1 MHFTGTVYRNPYW
14 PTWPLLE
21 ITQGCTHNRC
31 KFCTMYK
38 DVPFRMSPM
47 EWIEEDLKE
56 LAQTDPDATT
66 IQLLSA
72 NPLVLPYDKL
82 APILEMICRY
92 LPKMEYVYLAGRV
105 TDLKNKTVGELKKL
119 KELGMREISLGVES
133 GDDWTL
139 DRIHKGYH
147 ASDILEQCHKLEE
160 AGIDY
165 WMTFLNGVAGRSH
178 SKEHAIHSAEI
189 FSQCKP
195 MLVGT
200 GGLTLFPGTLRGEPD
215 LRLRL
220 YHPPHR
226 RREPDGAELPEP
238 EGKDRRRPGPRDPA
252 RGYGQNGGVQ
262 EEQEDTM
269 KYNGMIYRPPV
280 EADTFLIPVTEGC
293 THNSCSLWH
302 VL

>member
-56 LAQTDPDATT
+56 LAETDPDATT

-72 NPLVLPYDKL
+72 NPLVLGYDRL
-82 APILEMICRY
+82 APILEMINRY
-92 LPKMEYVYLAGRV
+92 LPKMKYIYLAGRV
-105 TDLKNKTVGELKKL
+105 SDLKNKSVEELRNL
-119 KELGMREISLGVES
+119 KDLGMREISLGVES

-139 DRIHKGYH
+139 DRIRKGYR
-147 ASDILEQCHKLEE
+147 ASDILEQCHKLED

-178 SKEHAIHSAEI
+178 SKEHALHSAEI

-195 MLVGT
+195 MVVGT
-200 GGLTLFPGTLRGEPD
+200 GGLTLFPGTPLLEEAQRGEFDPLSEREMLEELKLFVENLTCD
-215 LRLRL
+215 CSFITHHTVSGANLTGPNFLKHKNRIITALEDEIKHGDMDRMAAF
-220 YHPPHR
+220 R
-226 RREPDGAELPEP
+226 RNKRTL
-238 EGKDRRRPGPRDPA
+238 
-252 RGYGQNGGVQ
+252 
-262 EEQEDTM
+262 
-269 KYNGMIYRPPV
+269 
-280 EADTFLIPVTEGC
+280 
-293 THNSCSLWH
+293 
-302 VL
+302 

>member
-21 ITQGCTHNRC
+21 ITQGCTHNKC

-38 DVPFRMSPM
+38 DVPFKMSPM
-47 EWIEEDLKE
+47 EWIEEDLRE
-56 LAQTDPDATT
+56 LARTDPDATT

-82 APILEMICRY
+82 APILEMIRRY

-105 TDLKNKTVGELKKL
+105 TDLKNKTVEELKKL
-119 KELGMREISLGVES
+119 RDLGMREISLGVES

-139 DRIHKGYH
+139 ERIHKGYH

-165 WMTFLNGVAGRSH
+165 WMTFLNGVAGISH
-178 SKEHAIHSAEI
+178 SREHAIHSAEV
-189 FSQCKP
+189 FSQCRP

-200 GGLTLFPGTLRGEPD
+200 GGLTLFPGTPLLEEAQRGQFDPLSEKEM
-215 LRLRL
+215 L
-220 YHPPHR
+220 
-226 RREPDGAELPEP
+226 EELKLFVENLTCDCAFITHHTVAANLTGPNSLER
-238 EGKDRRRPGPRDPA
+238 KDRIVAALDHAIQHGDMDRMAAYRRNKR
-252 RGYGQNGGVQ
+252 
-262 EEQEDTM
+262 T
-269 KYNGMIYRPPV
+269 
-280 EADTFLIPVTEGC
+280 L
-293 THNSCSLWH
+293 
-302 VL
+302 

>member
-1 MHFTGTVYRNPYW
+1 MHFTGIVYRTPYW

-38 DVPFRMSPM
+38 DVSFRVSPM
-47 EWIEEDLKE
+47 EWIEEDLLE
-56 LAQTDPDATT
+56 LAKTDPDART

-72 NPLVLPYDKL
+72 NPLVLPYGKL
-82 APILEMICRY
+82 APILEMIRKY

-105 TDLKNKTVGELKKL
+105 TDLKNKTADELKKL

-147 ASDILEQCHKLEE
+147 AADILEQCHKLEE

-178 SKEHAIHSAEI
+178 SREHAINSAKI

-200 GGLTLFPGTLRGEPD
+200 GGLTLFPGTPLLAEARRGEFDPLTEKEMLEELKLFVENLTCDCAFITHHTISGVNLTGPD
-215 LRLRL
+215 FLARKEKIVAALESEIKHGDL
-220 YHPPHR
+220 
-226 RREPDGAELPEP
+226 
-238 EGKDRRRPGPRDPA
+238 DRMA
-252 RGYGQNGGVQ
+252 AIRGRKR
-262 EEQEDTM
+262 T
-269 KYNGMIYRPPV
+269 
-280 EADTFLIPVTEGC
+280 L
-293 THNSCSLWH
+293 
-302 VL
+302 